1 AARTRDAL
9 WTTIGTSL
17 DAFSPEECLNYL
29 QNSGYAFD

>member
-1 AARTRDAL
+1 M
-9 WTTIGTSL
+9 GTSL